1 MFIRWFQFGA
11 FSPIFRVHGT
21 RFNPDENE
29 LWSYG
34 PEAQKILVQYDN
46 LRYRLLPYI
55 YSLAWKT
62 TSESYTPMRP
72 LVMDFRTDVNAQNIG
87 DQYMYGPAILVNPVT
102 EPGATTRHLYLPK
115 AKWYDFW
122 TGALTDVAAENGKF
136 VDAPAPL
143 DRMPLYVRAGSIIPM
158 GPEEEY
164 SSQKPADPIELRVYA
179 GADGDFTL
187 YEDEGDTYNYEK
199 GKYATI
205 PIQWNDSTHTLT
217 IGKRKGSFSG
227 MLENRTFHVV
237 FVGQEHGGG
246 VEAGA
251 APDKVVRYSGKE
263 VSASSK

>member
-1 MFIRWFQFGA
+1 IPAGLNYSISGLPYWTTDIGGFVSGNPDDPQYRELFIRWFQFGV
-11 FSPIFRVHGT
+11 FNPLLRVHGT
-21 RFNPDENE
+21 RSTNQNE

-34 PEAQKILVQYDN
+34 SEAQKTLVNFDT

-55 YSLAWKT
+55 YSLAWMT
-62 TSESYTPMRP
+62 TSQGYTPMRA
-72 LVMDFRTDVNAQNIG
+72 LVMDFRTDARTASIG
-87 DQYMYGPAILVNPVT
+87 DQFMFGPAFLVNPVT

-122 TGALTDVAAENGKF
+122 TGAPTDVAAESGKF
-136 VDAPAPL
+136 VDAPATL

-164 SSQKPADPIELRVYA
+164 SNQKPADPIELRVYP

-205 PIQWNDSTHTLT
+205 PIHWNDATRTLT
-217 IGKRKGSFSG
+217 IGER
-227 MLENRTFHVV
+227 R
-237 FVGQEHGGG
+237 
-246 VEAGA
+246 
-251 APDKVVRYSGKE
+251 
-263 VSASSK
+263 